1 MVPDKNIPDNSFL
14 IIFSSFLKKYFC
26 LPPHVF
32 PVIWKKSMCSFRFRD
47 SLRKIKTNIQREF
60 VQNGIQAYEKN
71 SGWRK

>member
-1 MVPDKNIPDNSFL
+1 MFSLSF
-14 IIFSSFLKKYFC
+14 
-26 LPPHVF
+26 
-32 PVIWKKSMCSFRFRD
+32 WKKSVCSFRFRD